1 MAKSL
6 KLSVA
11 DARDSLSV
19 MEPSVLKGDNK
30 AAGVVLHRLGI
41 NKEKVQMEALDIVD
55 GKIPNVV
62 GMGARDAVY
71 QLERQGVKV
80 KLHGIGRVTHQDIAA
95 GTNVQT
101 GMVCTL
107 ELK

>member
-1 MAKSL
+1 
-6 KLSVA
+6 
-11 DARDSLSV
+11 
-19 MEPSVLKGDNK
+19 
-30 AAGVVLHRLGI
+30 LGI
-41 NKEKVQMEALDIVD
+41 NKERVPLEELEVVD
-55 GKIPNVV
+55 GKMPNVI

-80 KLHGIGRVTHQDIAA
+80 KLHGMGYVARQDIAP
-95 GTNVQT
+95 GTAIHT